1 MNEVYQLVNA
11 TLVTVFAAVMI
22 VVGHLY
28 IENRTQKL
36 PPIPAVKMFS
46 MQTSPL

>member
-11 TLVTVFAAVMI
+11 TLVMVFAAVMI

-36 PPIPAVKMFS
+36 PAVKMFS